1 MQIISTTSILQSNDQ
16 YEQQQQQPSSIP
28 SGPLLQPYVT
38 QRPVGVVAG
47 QPGAQPY
54 LQRLRQA
61 FQSRIKRGTHDNS
74 NSWPRTQQD
83 EIQLRRQQHQQL
95 TPVYADF
102 DLPEKR
108 IMVFDLDAVL
118 GYTCVYF
125 FIVIKCECL

>member
-1 MQIISTTSILQSNDQ
+1 LSIDKHYNILQIISTTSILQSNDQ
-16 YEQQQQQPSSIP
+16 YEQQQQQPSSLP

-38 QRPVGVVAG
+38 QGPGSTIG

-54 LQRLRQA
+54 LQRLRSA
-61 FQSRIKRGTHDNS
+61 FQSRIKRNTNYN
-74 NSWPRTQQD
+74 NSWHRTQQD
-83 EIQLRRQQHQQL
+83 EIQLQRQQQQQQA

-118 GYTCVYF
+118 GNIGVYF
-125 FIVIKCECL
+125 